1 MKPIEYFKVWLLVL
15 IIPLIGLSCSDTK
28 DEPKD
33 DEETEY
39 EAEITPEQM
48 VCSLMTGNFYKG
60 NEPAKGTPFDKAKPT
75 ES

>member
-39 EAEITPEQM
+39 ERELRFANHTNLPYRI
-48 VCSLMTGNFYKG
+48 LKG
-60 NEPAKGTPFDKAKPT
+60 IFPPT
-75 ES
+75 RNLRHLSQEGKMR